1 MITFNNEDIPFV
13 LKHKIKIK
21 NWISTVITS
30 NKRNVGNINYI
41 FCSDDYLY
49 RINVKY
55 LQHYTFTDVISF
67 DYSDKNRI
75 MGDIFISIDRIKD
88 NSEIVNT
95 TFDSEL
101 HRVMIHGVLHMMGY
115 KDKTKKELL
124 IMRKMEDKCLTML
137 K

>member
-1 MITFNNEDIPFV
+1 MITFNNEDIPFI